1 MPKPLM
7 LDYTPMLCPHE
18 WRCCV
23 VQCLQF
29 KHARA
34 GDPGGRGGVG
44 ASGLG
49 SVGVAFSKG
58 AAARD
63 KCLMVAIARVAGAAG
78 SGTSGCST
86 GGGGRGGRFLMVR
99 P

>member
-1 MPKPLM
+1 M
-7 LDYTPMLCPHE
+7 
-18 WRCCV
+18 RCCV

-63 KCLMVAIARVAGAAG
+63 KFCLMVGIAWVAGAAG

-86 GGGGRGGRFLMVR
+86 GGGGRGRRFLMVH